1 MASFSIKQPFHS
13 FHVASGVGLRVVVL
27 HVTMVQY
34 GDIIRKRYPHLIEEK
49 MPHCKYRTI
58 RLSALALTVLAVIAF
73 TLGCYAIY
81 QKQYDQQRTQMR
93 AEAQRML
100 HAFEQHSTRLF
111 DYADSYLHAIRAYRA
126 DFGNGDKWEKFVYD
140 TKAPH
145 AEAFTGIVTIVDRD
159 GWVIYQSETP
169 IDRLKSFGRMSGLDH
184 YQYFINHPGDSLFV
198 GATRLGKMTGKMQF
212 RLARPLLKNG
222 IFDGM
227 VILTLLPEHITD
239 FYRDSSVGEHSTTTM
254 LTQEQKL
261 IARQPP
267 APPSMY
273 DVVIPDLAKNYG
285 VNIGRG
291 EEGHIFG
298 TTGPFDHLKRDVFY
312 KTLAD
317 YPVTLI
323 NSIAEQDI
331 YDAMSG
337 TRRSLFLF
345 VLAFTGGA
353 VLVWALLMRT
363 LTAQEKAEGS
373 ALAAAESERF
383 IKTITDATP
392 GMVGYWDKDLC
403 CRFANKA
410 YQEWFGKPSEAL
422 IGANIQDLL
431 GERLF
436 ALNEPYI
443 RGALAGMP
451 QAFQRSLTKAD
462 GSIGHVWSNYVPDI
476 DNTGLVSGFFVLV
489 TDVTVLKEA
498 EAELKVAA
506 SVFQN
511 TNEGIFITDGDGTI
525 RSVNP
530 AFTEITGYS
539 AEEAIGQTP
548 RLLRSNRHEQEFH
561 AAVWRE
567 IVANG
572 QWQGEI
578 WNRRKS
584 GEVFLEWQAI
594 TKVAGMAGEPCRYI
608 SLFHDVTDVWRK
620 DEHVRHLAFHDAL
633 TELPNRSLL
642 TERLERHFAMAER
655 EQRGLAVMFLDL
667 DRFKLVNDTLG
678 HEIGDELLKA
688 VAQRLRALVRQTDT
702 VARLGGD
709 EFVIMLDNP
718 ADRDEVTNIASRIIA
733 TVNGPMEFRGKSAQ
747 VGTSIGIAM
756 YPNDGHSPADLI
768 KNADTAMYRAKNAG
782 KNTYRFFDSEMAA

>member
-1 MASFSIKQPFHS
+1 MH
-13 FHVASGVGLRVVVL
+13 
-27 HVTMVQY
+27 
-34 GDIIRKRYPHLIEEK
+34 
-49 MPHCKYRTI
+49 HCKYRKL
-58 RLSALALTVLAVIAF
+58 RLSTLVLTVLSVVAF

-81 QKQYDQQRTQMR
+81 QNQYDQQRTQMR

-100 HAFEQHSTRLF
+100 RAFEEHSIRLF
-111 DYADSYLHAIRAYRA
+111 DYADSFLHAMRAYRA
-126 DFGNGDKWEKFVYD
+126 EFGNGEKWEEFVRD

-145 AEAFTGIVTIVDRD
+145 AEAFSGIVTIVDRH
-159 GWVIYQSETP
+159 GWVVYQSETP
-169 IDRLKSFGRMSGLDH
+169 ADQLKAFGRMSGLDH

-222 IFDGM
+222 VFDGM
-227 VILTLLPEHITD
+227 VMLTLLPDHITD
-239 FYRDSSVGEHSTTTM
+239 FYRVSSVGARSSTTM

-267 APPSMY
+267 APPNMY
-273 DVVIPDLAKNYG
+273 GVVIPDLKETYG
-285 VNIGRG
+285 ANIARG

-298 TTGPFDHLKRDVFY
+298 ITSPFDRLQRDVYY

-323 NSIAEQDI
+323 NSIAEQDV

-337 TRRSLFLF
+337 TRRNLFLL

-353 VLVWALLMRT
+353 VLVWALMMRT
-363 LTAQEKAEGS
+363 LAAQEKVEVS
-373 ALAAAESERF
+373 LLATAESERF

-410 YQEWFGKPSEAL
+410 YQEWFGKPPEVL
-422 IGANIQDLL
+422 IGANIRDLL
-431 GERLF
+431 GEHLF
-436 ALNEPYI
+436 ALNESYI

-451 QAFQRSLTKAD
+451 QAFECSLPKAD
-462 GSIGHVWSNYVPDI
+462 GSLRHVWANYVPDI
-476 DNTGLVSGFFVLV
+476 DNAGLVSGFFVLV
-489 TDVTVLKEA
+489 TDVTALKAA

-511 TNEGIFITDGDGTI
+511 TNEGIFITDADGTI

-584 GEVFLEWQAI
+584 GEVFLVWQTI
-594 TKVAGMAGEPCRYI
+594 TKIAGMAGEPCRYI

-620 DEHVRHLAFHDAL
+620 DEHVRLLAFHDAL

-688 VAQRLRALVRQTDT
+688 VAQKLRALVRQTDT

-718 ADRDEVTNIASRIIA
+718 ANRDEVANIASRIIA
-733 TVNGPMEFRGKSAQ
+733 TVNDPMELRGKSAQ